1 MYPLMLCRCLL
12 LGAGLGAGLG
22 VAGVALA
29 QSAARSAGPPAPA
42 ATPPATVAEAGSP
55 GPLRP
60 GDRNCLRS
68 TGSLIPA
75 APGHCLSVPG
85 RSYSQQD
92 LRRTGQIDTSRALQQ
107 LDPSISLGH

>member
-1 MYPLMLCRCLL
+1 MNPLMLCRCLL
-12 LGAGLGAGLG
+12 LCAGLGSA
-22 VAGVALA
+22 AVALA
-29 QSAARSAGPPAPA
+29 QSADRPAVAASPAVAPA
-42 ATPPATVAEAGSP
+42 DAKAAGEGTR

-75 APGHCLSVPG
+75 APGHCLALPG

-92 LRRTGQIDTSRALQQ
+92 LQRTGQIDTGRALQQ